1 MVKKPGKSGSMKKL
15 RDYADEAS
23 IAPAHALP
31 LLSAMC
37 TVGKDEESAARD

>member
-1 MVKKPGKSGSMKKL
+1 MVKKSVKSGSMKKL
-15 RDYADEAS
+15 RDYADQAS

-37 TVGKDEESAARD
+37 TVGKDEERVARG